1 MKVEVTAARPAVGA
15 MDGLLGHAAVVQ
27 HLLSSAEKAMS
38 RAQGGA
44 QLRELTIAE
53 ARPLL
58 EEAETERLVNSE
70 SARARGGPAALL
82 LAARARGRA
91 RWIYPTLPYGGMPYS
106 TLYATRR

>member
-70 SARARGGPAALL
+70 SARARAPALAAPAH
-82 LAARARGRA
+82 AARAAG
-91 RWIYPTLPYGGMPYS
+91 
-106 TLYATRR
+106 